1 MHVKVISYD
10 RSGHVSTKCKDFR
23 NEKNRKKKKKIT
35 RPRNEV
41 RSHGMSVAYIIHDTT
56 FHVLD
61 SFFMGG
67 RGGPVVNETRI
78 HVAKFF
84 VLVAFPAF
92 FFHAF
97 Q

>member
-1 MHVKVISYD
+1 MQGFSE
-10 RSGHVSTKCKDFR
+10 R
-23 NEKNRKKKKKIT
+23 EKSKEEKKIT

-41 RSHGMSVAYIIHDTT
+41 RSHGMSLHIHDTT

>member
-1 MHVKVISYD
+1 MQGFSE
-10 RSGHVSTKCKDFR
+10 R
-23 NEKNRKKKKKIT
+23 EKSKEEKKIT

-41 RSHGMSVAYIIHDTT
+41 RSHGMLVAYIIHDTT

-61 SFFMGG
+61 SFFMGE